1 MQRKDIR
8 IFGKV
13 QGVGLRVNV
22 KAIADKIGIQGT
34 VKNMDDG
41 SVLVVC
47 EADHN
52 KIEEMVRQIRD
63 VGEPAVVKG
72 IQVGEGFPATNMKGF
87 KVLFDDT
94 DTEMLTAISTGTAVL
109 RDISKTLVHMKHT
122 QDEMKHTQDEMKHT
136 QDEMK
141 HTQDDI
147 KNAVKSMDGKMDS
160 SLENDAQILD
170 ILKGMRDDR
179 LLSVTK

>member
-1 MQRKDIR
+1 MQGRNIR

-13 QGVGLRVNV
+13 QGAGLRANV
-22 KAIADKIGIQGT
+22 KSVADESGIRGT

-47 EADHN
+47 EANHS
-52 KIEEMVRQIRD
+52 KIEELVRRIRD
-63 VGEPAVVKG
+63 VGEPAIVKD
-72 IQVGEGFPATNMKGF
+72 IRVGEGFPATGMKGF
-87 KVLFDDT
+87 KVIFDDT
-94 DTEMLTAISTGTAVL
+94 DTEMLTATNAGTAAL

-122 QDEMKHTQDEMKHT
+122 QDEMKHTQG
-136 QDEMK
+136 
-141 HTQDDI
+141 DI
-147 KNAVKSMDGKMDS
+147 KNAVKSMDNKMNS

-179 LLSVTK
+179 LLRVTK

>member
-122 QDEMKHTQDEMKHT
+122 QD
-136 QDEMK
+136 
-141 HTQDDI
+141 DI
-147 KNAVKSMDGKMDS
+147 KSAVKSMDGKMDS